1 MDMLDGIPDWLK
13 TTIPGIIILGAC
25 GSLFAIALIHSVKLL
40 FRFIKYIFQKVLPN
54 QAKRITNAIHKVV
67 KKVVYSYG
75 HRLGYF
81 SVPDPTFGA
90 IFYFFYHL
98 ACSVCLLILSTS
110 IAIIVFTIA
119 PRSES
124 STMLTWTTFLLIAS
138 SFLLGFWSLRH
149 FLFIFLPYHKYTDI
163 VVYNMMASGH
173 IEKSGTP
180 EKAEDVG
187 GNPHKP

>member
-1 MDMLDGIPDWLK
+1 MLNGIPDWLK

-25 GSLFAIALIHSVKLL
+25 GSLLAIALIYFVKLL
-40 FRFIKYIFQKVLPN
+40 FRFFKYIFKKVLPN

-67 KKVVYSYG
+67 KKVMYSYG
-75 HRLGYF
+75 HRLGFF

-98 ACSVCLLILSTS
+98 ACFISLLILSAS
-110 IAIIVFTIA
+110 MAIIVFTIA

-124 STMLTWTTFLLIAS
+124 VTLLTWTTFLLIAS

-163 VVYNMMASGH
+163 VVYNMMSSEH
-173 IEKSGTP
+173 NEKPETP
-180 EKAEDVG
+180 DEAEDVG
-187 GNPHKP
+187 GNSHKS